1 VTIRSTFRR
10 CRRCGTTK
18 YVAGAP
24 AKGVRTATVVLAMLL
39 AAGAAAEQIPPAT
52 DYTEA
57 VAAAQGLARTLLAED
72 SLPGLSVAV
81 GVDGRIVWAEGFGWA
96 DLADSVPVTTRTR
109 FRSGSSTKPLTAT
122 AAALLYEHGRLDLDA
137 PVQRYVPDFP
147 KKRWPVTTRHL
158 LGHVSGVRH
167 YGSEEEAFSRQH
179 CDGVL
184 DGLSSFAADSLLFQ
198 PGTAYQYSTY
208 GYNLV
213 GAVVQAAAGRPFLD
227 FLEAEIMSPL
237 GMEDTG
243 PDFADR
249 PVPNRASFY
258 FPKTESQTRLGIE
271 EAPQIDQSC
280 KWPGG
285 GLVSTPSDLV
295 RFGLA
300 MLAGR
305 LLQPETLT
313 MLQTLQRLDSGEPTE
328 YGLGWF
334 IHEVRLGPGAP
345 PTRIV
350 GHGGSSIGGTTGFMT
365 FPEHGLVVAIMSNVS
380 YAGVQP
386 LSARIARLFIQ
397 AGDG

>member
-1 VTIRSTFRR
+1 MRS
-10 CRRCGTTK
+10 TTK
-18 YVAGAP
+18 YVAGA
-24 AKGVRTATVVLAMLL
+24 AAAGMRTATAVLAAVL
-39 AAGAAAEQIPPAT
+39 ATGAAAAQAPPAGE
-52 DYTEA
+52 YTEA
-57 VAAAQGLARTLLAED
+57 VETARGLARALLAED

-96 DLADSVPVTTRTR
+96 DIADRVPVTTRTR

-122 AAALLYEHGRLDLDA
+122 AAALLYERGRLDLDA

-147 KKRWPVTTRHL
+147 EKRWPVSTRHL
-158 LGHVSGVRH
+158 LSHVAGVRH
-167 YGSEEEAFSRQH
+167 YGSEQEAFSRQH

-184 DGLSSFAADSLLFQ
+184 EGLSIFAADSLLFQ
-198 PGTAYQYSTY
+198 PGTDYQYSTY

-213 GAVVQAAAGRPFLD
+213 GAVVEAAAGRPFLD
-227 FLEAEIMSPL
+227 FMEAEILSAL

-249 PVPNRASFY
+249 PVPDRVSFY
-258 FPKTESQTRLGIE
+258 FPKTARQTRLGVQ
-271 EAPQIDQSC
+271 EAPEVDQSC

-285 GLVSTPSDLV
+285 GFVSTPSDLV

-305 LLQPETLT
+305 LLKPETLT
-313 MLQTLQRLDSGEPTE
+313 MLQTVQRLESGEPTE

-334 IHEVRLGPGAP
+334 VHEVRLAPGAP
-345 PTRIV
+345 PTRII
-350 GHGGSSIGGTTGFMT
+350 GHGGRSVGGSTSFMT
-365 FPEHGLVVAIMSNVS
+365 FPEHGVVVAIMSNVS
-380 YAGVQP
+380 FARLPP

-397 AGDG
+397 VGGR